1 MNADTL
7 LWLLY
12 GCVWILQGLWANKIA
27 VRNGRNGHLWL
38 LNGLIFGWFA
48 VIAALILGKSEDR
61 KIEDAAK
68 RVFSSFAID
77 QAQDGGEKKKSLITH
92 IISCDGVTDFK

>member
-68 RVFSSFAID
+68 RQVKINRLTKEY
-77 QAQDGGEKKKSLITH
+77 EKNE
-92 IISCDGVTDFK
+92 G